1 MTRAWTTKLQQQAL
15 ALLISGLLAA
25 LPGVGF
31 ADQICSN
38 TSSTDGSGSLQD
50 SGGNSGNYGN
60 TESCQFLIQ
69 PPSGGNI
76 TLSFSSFDYEANYDY
91 VRVYD
96 GTSTRSLLLGEFTGT
111 SLPADVIASSGSM
124 LILHTT
130 DRSVTEPGFTATWA
144 SGVASAALCSDS
156 GSTAESGSLTDSGG
170 SSGNYGNSENCG
182 FTIKPPAG
190 NPVTLSFT
198 SFNLENGWDY
208 LRVYDGTSSSGTLL
222 GSFTGSSLPADLI
235 GSTGALYV
243 VIETDRS
250 VVSSGFMAEWS
261 LSTTVPNSCPA
272 QSVADTFPSV
282 SYAQNSGTQNW
293 TSDWLEIGESD
304 GPSSGIARV
313 NSSLC
318 TSGNCLRIGE
328 PSSASSWSNRGVTR
342 EVDLST
348 ATSATLIFNY
358 YSGRAS
364 GSETVVLAVSN
375 NGGRSWNTLRSYS
388 ITSTNFSATPQ
399 SFDLSSYASA
409 NTQIRFLSSG
419 TNARIGM
426 YIDDLQIQYD
436 VTCPPPEPV
445 TDWHLDES
453 GYTGASSEVVDS
465 SASGFNAR
473 ALGGAGT
480 ISDGQVCRAMAFDG
494 RDDYYEARSFSA
506 PLRSTGSLS
515 FWIQT
520 RQTGDANVW
529 DSPAVTGIEISG
541 SGDDIFWGSINPNGQ
556 IGVGPGDTNHSYST
570 TAINDDD
577 WHHVVHTRD
586 EATGVLQTYV
596 DGDLE
601 NTSTSGT
608 GVISREFYS
617 IGRVEYSNGSATY
630 LDGNLDEVMIFDS
643 VLSADN
649 VQTIY
654 TNQLAAKNWDGSER
668 VCNNPSASAF
678 ILSHDRSGI
687 HCLAEP
693 ISVSAVDSANTL
705 VTSYVGSITLDTQSN
720 DGTWTLSSGSGTL
733 TDATS
738 NDGLATYQFSATDNG
753 AAVFDLEYNQGTSTI
768 NVDAYQTNQTTLRDI
783 DNEGDITFAPSGFV
797 VTGSALSNPPPNPI
811 NDPLTSQTAGTDFP
825 VYLTAYGTSTAD
837 AQCGVIESYAGS
849 SQLKFWTQYN
859 SPSNG
864 TLTASINGSSSGAS
878 LAAASAQA
886 VSFSNGQAV
895 VTANYKDAGIL
906 GIGVEDQSSF
916 SNTLAGA
923 SNNFVSRPADL
934 AITQISDISGNAN
947 PAATSMIGS
956 AFVSAGTSFRVVVTA
971 RDATGSTTPN
981 FGLET
986 AAENIRLRSSNLV
999 APSGGRN
1006 GSSGDITSGTNF
1018 TRTAAG
1024 TFTATGVSFDE
1035 IGIIQLQAEVGDG
1048 DYQGS
1053 GALLGNQSG
1062 NVGRFTPARFVMMS
1076 DTLTAACGMFSYQGQ
1091 PELSV
1096 AFTIEARNLGGTLV
1110 QNYDASLLS
1119 SGTLAGLAW
1128 AAENSDS
1135 GTDLG
1140 SRLTGVSAS
1149 WAAGRLQ
1156 FNSSTL
1162 SFSRTATP
1170 DGPYDSL
1177 QLGLTLIDALDSATL
1192 AGINQNSGTTG
1203 SCASA
1208 NNCLS
1213 QTIGSATQIRY
1224 GRLAVLPGSAP
1235 EDSVLDV
1242 ALSAEYFDGSAF
1254 RAHPQD
1260 QCSAYASIDTSLSAF
1275 VNNLSSGETA
1285 VIAPSPSTTLV
1296 NGIARPNLPLRLSA
1310 PGVGNAGGATLT
1322 LDVPSWLE
1330 FPWTGAGMVDPFA
1343 GQQFGSYRG
1352 HDRIVS
1358 WDEQTR

>member
-1 MTRAWTTKLQQQAL
+1 MRACIVNLQHRLFAVVGSL
-15 ALLISGLLAA
+15 LLAI
-25 LPGVGF
+25 LPSTSL
-31 ADQICSN
+31 AQQLCSD
-38 TSSTDGSGSLQD
+38 TSTVDASGSLQD
-50 SGGNSGNYGN
+50 SGGSSKKYGSN
-60 TESCQFLIQ
+60 EYCQFVIQ
-69 PPSGGNI
+69 PTSGGDI
-76 TLSFSSFDYEANYDY
+76 TLSFSSFDYETGDDFL
-91 VRVYD
+91 RIYD
-96 GTSTRSLLLGEFTGT
+96 GISTGSTLLGSFTGT
-111 SLPADVIASSGSM
+111 SLPADVTATSGAMLVEHSSEGTVPRDGFTADWSSGS
-124 LILHTT
+124 T
-130 DRSVTEPGFTATWA
+130 
-144 SGVASAALCSDS
+144 
-156 GSTAESGSLTDSGG
+156 
-170 SSGNYGNSENCG
+170 
-182 FTIKPPAG
+182 
-190 NPVTLSFT
+190 PV
-198 SFNLENGWDY
+198 
-208 LRVYDGTSSSGTLL
+208 
-222 GSFTGSSLPADLI
+222 
-235 GSTGALYV
+235 
-243 VIETDRS
+243 
-250 VVSSGFMAEWS
+250 
-261 LSTTVPNSCPA
+261 NSCPA
-272 QSVADTFPSV
+272 QSVADSFPGV
-282 SYAQNSGTQNW
+282 SYSQNNGTENW
-293 TSDWLEIGESD
+293 TTSWLEVGEND
-304 GPSSGIARV
+304 GPSSGIVRV
-313 NSSLC
+313 SSTLC
-318 TSGNCLRIGE
+318 GTGDCLRIGG
-328 PSSASSWSNRGVTR
+328 PGIANSWSNRGALR
-342 EVDLST
+342 EADLSS
-348 ATSATLIFNY
+348 AGSATLTFNY
-358 YSGRAS
+358 YSGAS
-364 GSETVVLAVSN
+364 RDSETVTLAVSN
-375 NGGRSWNTLRSYS
+375 NGGTSWTTLQTYN
-388 ITSTNFSATPQ
+388 ITSTNLSPTAQ
-399 SFDLSSYASA
+399 SFDLSSHISA
-409 NTQIRFLSSG
+409 NTQIRFLSSAS
-419 TNARIGM
+419 NAVTSM
-426 YIDDLQIQYD
+426 SIDDLKIQYD
-436 VTCPPPEPV
+436 VTCPPSDPV

-465 SASGFNAR
+465 SASAFNAV
-473 ALGGAGT
+473 AFGGAGT

-494 RDDYYEARSFSA
+494 TDDYYQAGSFSA

-520 RQTGDANVW
+520 SQLGDALVW
-529 DSPAVTGIEISG
+529 QSPGVTGSELS
-541 SGDDIFWGSINPNGQ
+541 SSADDIHWGFINNNGQ
-556 IGVGPGDTNHSYST
+556 IGVGPGDVNHSLST
-570 TAINDDD
+570 TIIADGS

-586 EATGVLQTYV
+586 SDTGILQTFVDGTLESTTTSATGT
-596 DGDLE
+596 
-601 NTSTSGT
+601 
-608 GVISREFYS
+608 ISQDFSS
-617 IGRVEYSNGSATY
+617 IGRIEDSAGSHEY

-654 TNQLAAKNWDGSER
+654 TNQLAAMNWDGSER

-693 ISVSAVDSANTL
+693 ISVSAVDSVNTL
-705 VTSYVGSITLDTQSN
+705 VPSYVGSITLDTQSG

-738 NDGLATYQFSATDNG
+738 NDGLATYQFSAADNG
-753 AAVFDLEYNQGTSTI
+753 AAVFGLDYNQGTRTI
-768 NVDAYQTNQTTLRDI
+768 NVDAYQTNQTTIRDT
-783 DNEGDITFAPSGFV
+783 DSEGDITFAPSGFV
-797 VTGSALSNPPPNPI
+797 VTANALSNPPPNPI
-811 NDPLTSQTAGTDFP
+811 NDPITSQTAGTDFP
-825 VYLTAYGTSTAD
+825 VYLTAYGTSTTD
-837 AQCGVIESYAGS
+837 AQCGVIESYTGS

-859 SPSNG
+859 SPSSG

-895 VTANYKDAGIL
+895 VTANYKDVGIVGL
-906 GIGVEDQSSF
+906 GVEDQASF

-934 AITQISDISGNAN
+934 AITQITDPSGDAN

-956 AFVSAGTSFRVVVTA
+956 AFVAAGTSFRVVVTA

-1006 GSSGDITSGTNF
+1006 GSSGDINSGTSF

-1024 TFTATGVSFDE
+1024 TFTATSLSFDE

-1062 NVGRFTPARFVMMS
+1062 NVGRFYPASFVMTS
-1076 DTLTAACGMFSYQGQ
+1076 DTLTAACGTFSYQGQ
-1091 PELSV
+1091 PELSA

-1110 QNYDASLLS
+1110 QNYDAGLLS

-1128 AAENSDS
+1128 AAENADS

-1140 SRLTGVSAS
+1140 GRLTAVSAS
-1149 WAAGRLQ
+1149 WTAGRLQ
-1156 FNSSTL
+1156 LNTSAL

-1177 QLGLTLIDALDSATL
+1177 QLGLTLLDVLDSAIL
-1192 AGINQNSGTTG
+1192 AGINQNAGATG

-1208 NNCLS
+1208 SNCLS

-1260 QCSAYASIDTSLSAF
+1260 QCSAYASVDTTLSAF
-1275 VNNLSSGETA
+1275 VENLSSGETA
-1285 VIAPSPSTTLV
+1285 VVAPSPSTTLL
-1296 NGIARPNLPLRLSA
+1296 NGSARPTLPLRLSA
-1310 PGVGNAGGATLT
+1310 PGVGNAGGTTLT

-1330 FPWTGAGMVDPFA
+1330 FPWTGAGMVDPSA
-1343 GQQFGSYRG
+1343 SQQFGTYRG